1 MTVLIRLFCV
11 AFVLNFAAL
20 SKGGELDYHRDI
32 APLLRDY
39 CAGCHNES
47 DYEGEFSV
55 ETFAALKEG
64 GETDDKTIL
73 VAGKPESSYLLQTIL
88 HEAKP
93 AMPPKK
99 EPQLSTEAVALLTR
113 WIKEGAKG
121 PAVADDVSILSTLV
135 VPDIAKTGKA
145 AEPFTAAAFTADGKF
160 RALARYGTVELSDV
174 VSGKVVRVLDLGDGK
189 VNAVHFSPDDKRLV
203 TASGITG
210 LKGVAT
216 LWEVETGKMLRE
228 IGGDAHRDILFDA
241 EFSPDGKLLATGG
254 YDRIIRL
261 WEVESG
267 KYLRKFPSHNGAVY
281 DLAFSP
287 DGSTLA
293 SASGDSTGKIWDV
306 ASGER
311 LDTLNQP
318 QGEQFRIGFS
328 PDGKFIVAG
337 GADNRIRMWRFLS
350 KGKPRINPVLHTR
363 FAHEDSVV
371 DMTLSGDGKWL
382 VTASADR
389 SMKLWSLPTL
399 QEVKRFGD
407 QSDVVSAMATVPGS
421 ADLFVA
427 RLDGSTETVS
437 NIEAVLKVAGAVAP
451 APSQVNDVVAKAK
464 PVEVTK
470 PVMQTEKEGD
480 DSMTLAKP
488 STVTGVIGKTG
499 DRDRFSFKASRG
511 EKWIFEVEAARAK
524 ELKSKLD
531 SRLAVLDSNGEPV
544 ERVVL
549 QAVRDSWLTFRGK
562 DSKTSG
568 DFRVHNWREME
579 LNEFL
584 FVNGEVVKL
593 WHYPRGPDSG
603 FLVYPGFGN
612 RHSFFETTALSHP
625 LGQPGYIVRALPAG
639 ATPSPNGLPVYRLF
653 YENDD
658 ESTRKLGSD
667 SKVTFVAPSDGVYS
681 VEVSDARGFGGAD
694 FGYQLSAREEKP
706 DFSVKITGAGA
717 KLTPGGGAEIMFE
730 TTRSDG
736 FSGAIEVNVSG
747 LPEGL
752 TFPARRQIQKGQY
765 RAFGVLRA
773 DPEFEGMSQEAME
786 AVSVSATAMVNGS
799 RVVKM
804 LGNLGMIA
812 KADPAK
818 FHVKILPDGKSG
830 TVSDDGVLEF
840 VIHPGETI
848 TAMVKVDRLKF
859 NPRIDFGKED
869 SGRNLPHGVYIDNIG
884 LNGLMIP
891 EGKDE
896 QRLFISAAEW
906 VPEMVREFHLRTT
919 TAPKEGTQTV
929 RLRIVKE
936 ASVAAA
942 K

>member
-1 MTVLIRLFCV
+1 MNRIFCIVAVAGAV
-11 AFVLNFAAL
+11 AFSRA
-20 SKGGELDYHRDI
+20 GELDYHRDV
-32 APLLRDY
+32 APVLRDY
-39 CAGCHNES
+39 CAGCHNGS

-55 ETFAALKEG
+55 ETFAALMAG
-64 GETDDKTIL
+64 GETDGKSM
-73 VAGKPESSYLLQTIL
+73 VAAGKPEDSYLLQTIR

-99 EPQLSTEAVALLTR
+99 EPQLSSEAIDLLAR
-113 WIKEGAKG
+113 WVGEGAKG
-121 PAVADDVSILSTLV
+121 PTADKDRSILSTLV
-135 VPDIAKTGKA
+135 VTDIPKSGKA
-145 AEPFTAAAFTADGKF
+145 AAPITAAAFSGDGKL
-160 RALARYGTVELSDV
+160 RAVARYGAVELFDV
-174 VSGKVVRVLDLGDGK
+174 KTGKSVSVLDTGDGK
-189 VNAVHFSPDDKRLV
+189 VNAVHFSSDGKLLV

-216 LWEVETGKMLRE
+216 IREVATGKVLRE
-228 IGGDAHRDILFDA
+228 IGGEAHRDILFDA

-261 WEVESG
+261 WEVATG
-267 KYLRKFPSHNGAVY
+267 KYLRNFPSHNGAIY

-287 DGSTLA
+287 DGTTLA

-318 QGEQFRIGFS
+318 QGEQFRIVFS
-328 PDGKFIVAG
+328 PDGKFIIGG
-337 GADNRIRMWRFLS
+337 GADNRVRMWRFLS
-350 KGKPRINPVLHTR
+350 KGKPKINPVVQTR

-371 DMTLSGDGKWL
+371 DIEVSGDGKWL
-382 VTASADR
+382 VTSSADR
-389 SMKLWSLPTL
+389 SMKLWSLPAL

-407 QSDVVSAMATVPGS
+407 QSDVVSAMAALPGS
-421 ADLFVA
+421 SDLFVA
-427 RLDGSTETVS
+427 RLDGSTETIL
-437 NIEAVLKVAGAVAP
+437 NMNAALKDAGAETPVVSRVTNTAAEVSP
-451 APSQVNDVVAKAK
+451 AGDAK
-464 PVEVTK
+464 PV
-470 PVMQTEKEGD
+470 QLTEKEDGG
-480 DSMTLAKP
+480 SVTLIKP
-488 STVTGVIGKTG
+488 STVAGVIGESG
-499 DRDRFSFKASRG
+499 DRDRFSFAAKKG
-511 EKWIFEVEAARAK
+511 EKWVFEVEAARSK

-531 SRLAVLDSNGEPV
+531 SRLAVLDSKGDPV

-603 FLVYPGFGN
+603 FLVYPGFGS

-639 ATPSPNGLPVYRLF
+639 ATPSPNGLPVYRLY

-658 ESTRKLGSD
+658 ESTRALGAD
-667 SKVTFVAPSDGVYS
+667 SKVTFVAPADGDYS
-681 VEVSDARGFGGAD
+681 VEISDARGFGGAD
-694 FGYQLSAREEKP
+694 FTYRLTAREEKP
-706 DFSVKITGAGA
+706 DFSVKVTGAGA
-717 KLTPGGGAEIMFE
+717 KLTPGGGTEVMFE
-730 TTRSDG
+730 ATRSDG
-736 FSGAIEVNVSG
+736 YSGPIEVVVSG
-747 LPEGL
+747 LPKGL
-752 TFPARRQIQKGQY
+752 SIPERTVIEEGQY
-765 RAFGVLRA
+765 RAFAMVRA
-773 DPEFEGMSQEAME
+773 DPDFAGMSKEDVAE
-786 AVSVSATAMVNGS
+786 VSVEATAMVNGGE
-799 RVVKM
+799 VVKD

-812 KADPAK
+812 KAEPAK
-818 FHVKILPDGKSG
+818 FHVEILPDGKNG
-830 TVSDDGVLEF
+830 TIGKDGVLEF

-848 TAMVKVDRLKF
+848 TALVKV
-859 NPRIDFGKED
+859 NRIDFKARVDFGKED

-896 QRLFISAAEW
+896 QRFFISAADW
-906 VPEMVREFHLRTT
+906 VAGTVREFHLRTT

-929 RLRIVKE
+929 RLRVVKE
-936 ASVAAA
+936 EAVAAA